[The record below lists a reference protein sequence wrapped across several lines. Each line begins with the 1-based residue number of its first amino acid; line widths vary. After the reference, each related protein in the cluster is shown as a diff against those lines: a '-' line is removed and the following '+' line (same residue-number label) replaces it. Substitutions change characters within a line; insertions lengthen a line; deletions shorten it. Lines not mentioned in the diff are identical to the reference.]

1 MKYLKGFNKSSVV
14 LIDFLEK
21 QKLKNNS
28 QETIDYYKKRI
39 GYFIDF
45 TKNKQV
51 WKLNKN
57 DYNNYVLYLNKK
69 DITEA
74 TIKTSL
80 TAVRVFLNFLY
91 KEKYIKNDIVSELD
105 NFKCGKKTIVV
116 LSQEQIQE
124 IYSYYKEN
132 TFYGARNLF
141 LISLMLDCGLR
152 VSEVLELQ
160 KDDVNINLSCIKV
173 HGKGNKER
181 IVPLSQVTL
190 YYYYNYIKFPQVV
203 TYFGVNIA
211 GGRLTSSAIRRFL
224 LELRDNLGYVELYPH
239 YLRHS
244 FATWF
249 LINGGDPLALQQI
262 LGHTTLYMTENY
274 VHIASQILIALNVR
288 YSPLSNIPYFL
299 KKRIPK

>member
-1 MKYLKGFNKSSVV
+1 MKYLKGFNKCSIA
-14 LIDFLEK
+14 LDYFLEK

-28 QETIDYYKKRI
+28 FETIAYYKKRI
-39 GYFIDF
+39 GYFIEFIKD
-45 TKNKQV
+45 KQI

-57 DYNNYVLYLNKK
+57 DYNSYVLYLNNK
-69 DITEA
+69 DISEA

-80 TAVRVFLNFLY
+80 TAVRVFFNFLY
-91 KEKYIKNDIVSELD
+91 NENYIKKDIVSELD
-105 NFKCGKKTIVV
+105 NFKCGKKTIVI
-116 LSQEQIQE
+116 LSQEQIEE
-124 IYSYYKEN
+124 IYSAYDEN

-152 VSEVLELQ
+152 VSEVLELE
-160 KDDVNINLSCIKV
+160 KEDVKPELSCIKV

-181 IVPLSQVTL
+181 IVPLSEITL
-190 YYYYNYIKFPQVV
+190 YYYKNYIRFPQVV
-203 TYFGVNIA
+203 DYLAVNIA

-224 LELRDNLGYVELYPH
+224 LELRDRLGFTELYPH

-249 LINGGDPLALQQI
+249 LINGGDPLALQII
-262 LGHTTLYMTENY
+262 LGHTTLYMTEIY
-274 VHIASQILIALNVR
+274 VHISSQILIALSVQH
-288 YSPLSNIPYFL
+288 SPLSNMPYFL